1 MDEQLQAEVR
11 RRAGNACEY
20 CRLPATAHPGPF
32 EIEHIIAKQ
41 HRGETE
47 LRNLAFSCL
56 RCNRFKGPNIA
67 GLARIGSRTVLVP
80 LFHPRRHKWSRHFRW
95 NGPILVG
102 KTAIGRATIEV
113 FAINDPLRVAVREAL
128 IQDGLFRP
136 TT

>member
-1 MDEQLQAEVR
+1 MDEQMQAEVR

-20 CRLPATAHPGPF
+20 CRLPADAHPGPF

-41 HRGETE
+41 HCGKTE
-47 LRNLAFSCL
+47 LRNLAFCCL

-67 GLARIGSRTVLVP
+67 GLTRIGSRTVLVP

-95 NGPILVG
+95 NGPMLVG

-113 FAINDPLRVAVREAL
+113 LAINDPLRVAVREAL

-136 TT
+136 AM